1 MTQSTKRVNQVDIA
15 RAAGVSTATVS
26 RALNGTGVVTPDARA
41 RIDAAIAELGYM
53 PHGAARALASRRS
66 HTVGAVIP
74 TLASAIFAAGI
85 DAFERRL
92 NEAGL
97 TLLLS
102 LSNYDLASEAL
113 KVRRLLERGVDAIM
127 LVGSMHAPEVH
138 EAIARTGVPYI
149 HTWAW
154 EDHGPHPYVGFDN
167 FEAAQA
173 VGHHLADLGHKR
185 IAMIAGITADND
197 RAAQRVAGAVQ
208 GLRDRGIEFA
218 PEPILETAYRHAEAR
233 KALGEVLAK
242 SSHTPTAIICGN
254 DVLATG
260 ALLEAQARGIDVPQ
274 ELSITGFD
282 DLPLMAHLNPP
293 LTTIAVPA
301 EEMGSGAAE
310 SLITALER
318 SEMAKG
324 RRLPAELLARRTS
337 GPAPVAVV

>member
-1 MTQSTKRVNQVDIA
+1 MNQTAKRVNQIDIA

-53 PHGAARALASRRS
+53 PNGAARALASRRS

-102 LSNYDLASEAL
+102 LSNYDPDSEAL

-127 LVGSMHAPEVH
+127 LVGSSHSAQVH
-138 EAIARTGVPYI
+138 EAIARAGVPYV

-154 EDHGPHPYVGFDN
+154 EAAGPHPHVGFDN
-167 FEAAQA
+167 FEAARTVA
-173 VGHHLADLGHKR
+173 HHLADLGHTR
-185 IAMIAGITADND
+185 FAMIAGIARAND
-197 RAAQRVAGAVQ
+197 RAEGRIAGTVQ
-208 GLRDRGIEFA
+208 GLKERGLELS
-218 PEPILETAYRHAEAR
+218 PETITETAYTHAAAR
-233 KALGEVLAK
+233 AALGKILRTHA
-242 SSHTPTAIICGN
+242 PTAVVCGN

-260 ALLEAQARGIDVPQ
+260 ALLEAQARGIAVPS

-293 LTTIAVPA
+293 LTTVVVPA
-301 EEMGSGAAE
+301 EEMGTGAAE
-310 SLITALER
+310 SLINALAAGEP
-318 SEMAKG
+318 AQGK
-324 RRLPAELLARRTS
+324 RLPAELLVRETTGA
-337 GPAPVAVV
+337 APPD